1 MHRQGRKRGLGDSL
15 SSLDPASEDSR
26 LDGAAGTLSGGRYM
40 DAGEVAALVGLN
52 RETVLRAWRSG
63 HLPGY
68 AANRKV
74 VRFTHADVGEWMCG
88 GRRQRRAPRPED
100 LLRPTPRSRPRRRAA

>member
-1 MHRQGRKRGLGDSL
+1 MQGQRRQGRGHPLPVTASV
-15 SSLDPASEDSR
+15 PASLRHTSTGDASDR
-26 LDGAAGTLSGGRYM
+26 FM
-40 DAGEVAALVGLN
+40 DAGEVASLVGVN

-74 VRFTHADVGEWMCG
+74 VRFTRTDIQEWLSG
-88 GRRQRRAPRPED
+88 GRRQRSATEPAMS
-100 LLRPTPRSRPRRRAA
+100 LRPSPRSRPRRRVA